1 MLIQWVLA
9 SLHLVA
15 LGIGL
20 GAIVVRAGALR
31 ATPVGS
37 QLSRA
42 FTADGLWG
50 GAALLWI
57 STGLWRAFGGVE
69 KGTDYYLQNNAFWI
83 KMSLL
88 GLILALEVWPMITL
102 VRWRRSQAQ
111 KQPIDFAPARAMSNI
126 SLLQAMLVVAMVF
139 AAAAMARG
147 IGY

>member
-1 MLIQWVLA
+1 MLLRWVLA

-15 LGIGL
+15 LGVGL
-20 GAIVVRAGALR
+20 GAIVARAGALR
-31 ATPVGS
+31 GTPVGPH
-37 QLSRA
+37 LSRVLL
-42 FTADGLWG
+42 ADALWG

-69 KGTDYYLQNNAFWI
+69 KGTNYYLHNNAFWI

-102 VRWRRSQAQ
+102 VRWRRSHAQ

-126 SLLQAMLVVAMVF
+126 SWLQALLVVAMVF

-147 IGY
+147 LGY